1 MQRKWCRDTRE
12 VKKIVSKNESSFAKH
27 LKRNLEENCG
37 LFKSNMTVSGVTQRS
52 CSFLREEE
60 EVMKLGDVEGG
71 NISKCTLYF
80 LSKALLIWEKSL
92 PLIRVNIAI

>member
-1 MQRKWCRDTRE
+1 MQRKWRRDTIE
-12 VKKIVSKNESSFAKH
+12 VKKLFPKMNHLLQNH

-37 LFKSNMTVSGVTQRS
+37 LFKSSMTVSGVIQRS

-80 LSKALLIWEKSL
+80 FK
-92 PLIRVNIAI
+92 